1 MAPRSIFIAVLATSG
16 LSCCLPLQTAAADD
30 MEKSLQRPEM
40 LPFLPFLWKNEGL
53 LFTDVLLQKLLL
65 PFGLTSP
72 YTNFFLTEAIRDIV
86 NDLDFSDVE
95 GRRLRGRQLQSSESP
110 KEAIRSFARSL
121 HGALGGNVFDL
132 TFADQL
138 IDQLPSSFSEQLASV
153 TEAFGG
159 EILRVLADA
168 ENPASVIIQQLV
180 APFEGDGMPFL
191 MGSEPMQA
199 AGDSP
204 RTLQEVKT
212 IDGAPTAE
220 VNRADDAS
228 VEMLKM
234 IEAALGEFGTSSA
247 DNSVESEQ
255 SASSV
260 EENLAARVDV
270 VNVAHEIGQKFGVA
284 ELYANLAG
292 AFCDEFLIPAGLV
305 KKVAAL
311 ILEAKA
317 ALGEEDLNQWNPLS
331 LLVGM
336 IGSKNGDQAELHEL
350 LALAEKL
357 GRTLGAEKFYVSVAK
372 SFFCTFLVPFK
383 LDKAVTALL
392 LTRKDALFKA
402 AAVKALLL
410 AKSSAK
416 AFTTALLVPKA
427 LSALALKSSD
437 LLKLPTLMGKGF
449 DGFDLLK
456 IPLLLGGVK
465 LLYPEACLKILGHA
479 LQIGNRVGKGLL
491 YLAVSKAV
499 VHTILD
505 PLGLTEIVAD
515 LIAAKFEKAGGD
527 AGPFSG
533 PARTVT
539 IVEALPSAEVQN
551 MDTKEKILDLARQA
565 GEVTGNE
572 ELYATLMGFFVDSVL
587 EPLELTDAVAESL
600 SDTAATISTAAGDV
614 SITNVIEDLVAAVYT
629 S

>member
-357 GRTLGAEKFYVSVAK
+357 
-372 SFFCTFLVPFK
+372 
-383 LDKAVTALL
+383 
-392 LTRKDALFKA
+392 
-402 AAVKALLL
+402 AVKALLL